1 MEYLKLLLLA
11 VGLLGIAFLGFAL
24 QILIKKNGKFPETSI
39 SKNKAL
45 REKGITCVK
54 HDEYKC
60 SGHGGQGGCCGHS

>member
-11 VGLLGIAFLGFAL
+11 TGLVGIALLGFAL
-24 QILIKKNGKFPETSI
+24 NILLKKNGKFPETSI

-54 HDEYKC
+54 HDELQRC
-60 SGHGGQGGCCGHS
+60 GHTGGSCCGGD